1 MRLIIVHGW
10 SVTHTDIYGKL
21 PEALAAGADK
31 FGLEFDIAHIRLG
44 RYVSFHDEVTLDDIA
59 SALDRALRELPG
71 NEQGIQPFSCIT
83 HSSGGPVVRHWIDRH
98 YGAANLAALPLK
110 HLVMLAPANHGS
122 ALAVLG
128 KQRIGRMKAFFS
140 GVEPGQRVLDWLS
153 LGSDGQWQLNWNWLD
168 YDFATH
174 GFFPFVLTGQSVDD
188 KFYDFLNSY
197 LVEPGSDGV
206 VRVAGANLNYCY
218 LRLQQGEEV
227 LRQKPMTLSL
237 LPLEQPL
244 RCASPVPLGVYGDY
258 SHSGKKMGI
267 MGSIRESKETPQPLV
282 DDVLCCLQVGDEE
295 GYTEQ
300 VATLKLLTEAQQ
312 GGEDR
317 YAMLIFNIHDEQG
330 HSFGPDEYDLLLLAG
345 KRYQPHVL
353 PKGFLQDRQ
362 MNARTGNLV
371 FYLNADR
378 MDAIKDGLFG
388 FRVTARP
395 TKGFAHYCAAEF
407 RSYGISIHKVLA
419 ANQTTYVDVTLQRRV
434 DKNTFRFD
442 SASEAR
448 HSFKK
453 LKPDGELS

>member
-1 MRLIIVHGW
+1 MKLIFVHGW
-10 SVTHTDIYGKL
+10 SVTHTDTYGEL
-21 PEALAAGADK
+21 PEALAAGAGAC
-31 FGLEFDIAHIRLG
+31 GLDLDVEHIRLG

-98 YGAANLAALPLK
+98 YGAANLTALPLK

-128 KQRIGRMKAFFS
+128 KQRIGRMKALFS

-153 LGSDGQWQLNWNWLD
+153 LGSDGQWQLNWNWLK
-168 YDFATH
+168 YDSAVH
-174 GFFPFVLTGQSVDD
+174 GFFPFVLTGQGIDD

-218 LRLQQGEEV
+218 LRVEQGEEV
-227 LRQKPMTLSL
+227 LRQKPLTLGL
-237 LPLEQPL
+237 QAIAKPL
-244 RCASPVPLGVYGDY
+244 RCVSSVPIGVYGDY
-258 SHSGKKMGI
+258 SHSGKKMGS
-267 MGSIRESKETPQPLV
+267 MGSIREPNKRPQPLV
-282 DDVLCCLQVGDEE
+282 DDVLGCLQVGNESE
-295 GYTEQ
+295 YAEQ
-300 VATLKLLTEAQQ
+300 AVLLQQLTETQQ
-312 GGEDR
+312 AGEDR
-317 YAMLIFNIHDEQG
+317 YSMLIFNIHDEQG

-371 FYLNADR
+371 FYLNAER
-378 MDAIKDGLFG
+378 MDSIKDGLFG

-395 TKGFAHYCAAEF
+395 TTGFSHYCAAEF
-407 RSYGISIHKVLA
+407 RSNGISIHNVLA
-419 ANQTTYVDVTLQRRV
+419 ANQTTYVDVTLRRRV

-453 LKPDGELS
+453 IKPSGDLS